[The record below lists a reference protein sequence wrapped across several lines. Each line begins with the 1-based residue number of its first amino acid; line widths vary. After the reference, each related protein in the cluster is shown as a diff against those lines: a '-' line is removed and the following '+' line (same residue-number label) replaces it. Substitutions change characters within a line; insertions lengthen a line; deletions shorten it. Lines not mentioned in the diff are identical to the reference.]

1 MFFMTSEI
9 NDRLSPR
16 RAQKAAFEGAA
27 ISTFGAEE
35 KSAQRDADFSSPEQ
49 I

>member
-1 MFFMTSEI
+1 MTSEDI
-9 NDRLSPR
+9 GRLSPR
-16 RAQKAAFEGAA
+16 RAQKPAFEGAA
-27 ISTFGAEE
+27 ISTFGAKE